1 MDPLFDIDST
11 GEPNPGDPITSEETQ
26 IDPDRLEKLG
36 ESLAERR
43 DEWVAARGSTG
54 VEKRW
59 KEDLDQYHGR
69 DENNK
74 PESSML
80 ETVVN
85 GGPLLKSGTKPQ
97 RSTVFVNITRPKT
110 NAAEARVAGMLY
122 PSDDKNWGLKPTPV
136 PELAKAMGQQSALG
150 QTSNVIPLPTAA
162 AQQVM
167 QPQQAQPA
175 PQNTQLPA
183 GIAPANPAQTQ
194 PAQPL
199 ASDQLGDPV
208 VAEANL
214 KAKAMIQ
221 EIDDALTE
229 CNYNGEGRMMLHDCA
244 VLGTGC
250 LKGPVVVNRTRKS
263 WTPVKDGQGTVHIL
277 EIAKEKKPAS
287 SRRDIWNLFPD
298 PMCGDNIHDGQGMF
312 ERNLYSPK
320 QLRDLAKQ
328 PGYIKA
334 NIEKVL
340 EEGPQRGVAKTERDK
355 FEEKSQG
362 SESKNSQFEVW
373 EYWGEFEPDDL
384 IAAGVEDITEGSTET
399 LSGCVILV
407 NQKVIKGFLNPIETG
422 DIPYDFMQWEK
433 IDGSCW
439 GYGIP
444 RLIRPAQKVLNAAWR
459 QLMDNSGLSVGP
471 QIVVKR
477 GIIEPA
483 DKKWE
488 LTGRKIWYCSDESVD
503 VRTAFDMF
511 EVTSHQQE
519 LQGIIELAL
528 KFADEESAVP
538 MLAQGEKGEAPD
550 TVGGMTILMNSSN
563 VVLQRMVKQFDDQIT
578 KPHITRY
585 YDWMMAYSDKPE
597 IKGDFQIDARGTSA
611 LLVRDMQSQAL
622 IQLGQFQGSPVIA
635 PMVNW
640 ENWFKEVL
648 KAQHVDPADIMK
660 TEDEIANLRNQPP
673 TPNPEELKAKTALA
687 VAQIKSQTD
696 IHVADESAKGEL
708 AYADKQQQMAAQNDN
723 ATLQELQLKRELALL
738 DYANKN
744 QMNLDAVKAELA
756 KTAMIEG
763 TKRQLAQVDQQA
775 AHTEKLIDAHKEIA
789 VAHAAPQGTAQ

>member
-1 MDPLFDIDST
+1 LDPLFDIDST
-11 GEPNPGDPITSEETQ
+11 GEPDPGDPITSEETQ

-36 ESLAERR
+36 ESLAARR
-43 DEWVAARGSTG
+43 DEWVEARTASGI
-54 VEKRW
+54 EKRW
-59 KEDLDQYHGR
+59 QEDLDQYHGR
-69 DENNK
+69 DENNRQ
-74 PESSML
+74 EASML
-80 ETVVN
+80 ETTIN
-85 GGPLLKSGTKPQ
+85 GGPLPRAGTKPQ

-136 PELAKAMGQQSALG
+136 PELAKTTGQTPLG
-150 QTSNVIPLPTAA
+150 QASNMIPLPTAA
-162 AQQVM
+162 AQPVM
-167 QPQQAQPA
+167 QAQQPA
-175 PQNTQLPA
+175 QSNQLPA
-183 GIAPANPAQTQ
+183 GIAPPNPAQQGQPQ

-199 ASDQLGDPV
+199 ASDKPGDPV
-208 VAEANL
+208 IAEANL

-250 LKGPVVVNRTRKS
+250 LKGPVVVNRIRKS
-263 WTPVKDGQGTVHIL
+263 WTPVQDAQGVVHIL

-287 SRRDIWNLFPD
+287 SRRDVWNLFPD
-298 PMCGDNIHDGQGMF
+298 PLCGDNVHDGQGMF
-312 ERNLYSPK
+312 ERNLYSAK

-334 NIEKVL
+334 NIERVL
-340 EEGPQRGVAKTERDK
+340 EEGPQGSTIVTERDK
-355 FEEKSQG
+355 FEDRNKSEKTK
-362 SESKNSQFEVW
+362 KNQFEVW

-384 IAAGVEDITEGSTET
+384 IAAGVDGIEPGSTDT
-399 LSGCVILV
+399 LSGCVIIV
-407 NQKVIKGFLNPIETG
+407 NSTVIKGFLNPIETG

-433 IDGSCW
+433 VDGSCW

-471 QIVVKR
+471 QIVIKR
-477 GIIEPA
+477 GVIEPA
-483 DKKWE
+483 DGRWE
-488 LTGRKIWYCSDESVD
+488 ITGRKLWYLNDESAD
-503 VRTAFDMF
+503 ARTAFSLT
-511 EVTSHQQE
+511 EISSHQQE

-597 IKGDFQIDARGTSA
+597 IKGDFQVDARGTSA

-622 IQLGQFQGSPVIA
+622 IQLGQFQGSQIIA

-660 TEDEIANLRNQPP
+660 TEDEIANLRNQPA
-673 TPNPEELKAKTALA
+673 TPNPEELRAKTALA

-696 IHVADESAKGEL
+696 LHVADSQNQSEL
-708 AYADKQQQMAAQNDN
+708 AYADKQQQMAAQNDE
-723 ATLQELQLKRELALL
+723 ATLSELQLKRELAIAEFAIKHQISL
-738 DYANKN
+738 DN
-744 QMNLDAVKAELA
+744 VKAQLA
-756 KTAMIEG
+756 KTSMQEG
-763 TKRQLAQVDQQA
+763 TKRQLAEADLQA
-775 AHTEKLIDAHKEIA
+775 RTTEKVIDAHKE
-789 VAHAAPQGTAQ
+789 VATANAAPQGTQQ